1 MEKDTKDKAPKKRG
15 RKLTGRQRANYYLTE
30 EEDAT
35 LRVLLQDMR
44 RGEPPV
50 RYGDIKERADEAY
63 EKAVQRQANG
73 MNKPRFTLAY
83 YHAEAL
89 YKLIGTPCNVNEFK
103 RRVADTK
110 EELDKE
116 HLQKQK
122 EKEEAYWE
130 QWIKQQ
136 NSRRLK

>member
-35 LRVLLQDMR
+35 LRALLQDMR
-44 RGEPPV
+44 RGMPPA
-50 RYGDIKERADEAY
+50 RYGDIKERADESY

-83 YHAEAL
+83 YHFTVL
-89 YKLIGTPCNVNEFK
+89 CPPIGTAYTLNQFKNVVGRHKGGHPK
-103 RRVADTK
+103 RRCLNPLRSNTAN
-110 EELDKE
+110 E
-116 HLQKQK
+116 
-122 EKEEAYWE
+122 
-130 QWIKQQ
+130 I
-136 NSRRLK
+136 

>member
-15 RKLTGRQRANYYLTE
+15 RKLTGRQSANYYITE

-44 RGEPPV
+44 RGVPPV
-50 RYGDIKERADEAY
+50 RYGDIKERADEA
-63 EKAVQRQANG
+63 
-73 MNKPRFTLAY
+73 
-83 YHAEAL
+83 L
-89 YKLIGTPCNVNEFK
+89 YKLSGTPCNVNEFK

-116 HLQKQK
+116 HIQKQK

>member
-50 RYGDIKERADEAY
+50 R
-63 EKAVQRQANG
+63 
-73 MNKPRFTLAY
+73 
-83 YHAEAL
+83 
-89 YKLIGTPCNVNEFK
+89 
-103 RRVADTK
+103 
-110 EELDKE
+110 
-116 HLQKQK
+116 
-122 EKEEAYWE
+122 
-130 QWIKQQ
+130 
-136 NSRRLK
+136 

>member
-83 YHAEAL
+83 YLAEAL
-89 YKLIGTPCNVNEFK
+89 Y
-103 RRVADTK
+103 
-110 EELDKE
+110 
-116 HLQKQK
+116 
-122 EKEEAYWE
+122 
-130 QWIKQQ
+130 
-136 NSRRLK
+136 